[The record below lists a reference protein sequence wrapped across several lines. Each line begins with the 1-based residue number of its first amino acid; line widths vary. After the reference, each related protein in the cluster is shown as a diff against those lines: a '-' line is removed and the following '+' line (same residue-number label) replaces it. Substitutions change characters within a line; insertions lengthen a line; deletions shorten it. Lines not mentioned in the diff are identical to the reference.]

1 MMTPMDIQTKQF
13 DKAMMGY
20 NKDDVESFL
29 DCIAECYED
38 LYNQAKTNERE
49 IESLTEKL
57 ETYKNIE
64 ESINQSLIVAQQTAE
79 TVQKNAQERADLI
92 IKEAEIRAKEITE
105 NAEKSIVEAQNA
117 LAKMQHA
124 MDIYK
129 CQAISMLN
137 AQIENLQKFETTIK

>member
-117 LAKMQHA
+117 LAKMQGF
-124 MDIYK
+124 
-129 CQAISMLN
+129 C
-137 AQIENLQKFETTIK
+137 